1 MYLIHLVFHDDDK
14 FVKLDGAVVI
24 GVRVADGAQDLD
36 VSRVVTHGPDDLA
49 QLPNGNLAVPVRVKK
64 VERFPDSLQLR
75 FGQFVNHF

>member
-1 MYLIHLVFHDDDK
+1 MYLIHLVFHNDDK
-14 FVKLDGAVVI
+14 FVKLDGAIAV
-24 GVRVADGAQDLD
+24 GVCVTDGAQDLN

-49 QLPNGNLAVPVRVKK
+49 QLPDGDLAVPVRVKK